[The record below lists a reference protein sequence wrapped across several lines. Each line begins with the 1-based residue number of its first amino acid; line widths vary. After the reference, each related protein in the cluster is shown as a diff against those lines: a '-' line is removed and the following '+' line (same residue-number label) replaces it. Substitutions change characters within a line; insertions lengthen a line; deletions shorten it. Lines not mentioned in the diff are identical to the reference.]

1 LLSTSER
8 FDKEEDEEDEY
19 DVGPTR
25 PAATRY
31 LRPRRRKR
39 RARVGTGLEGA
50 AQAISA
56 AKSLG
61 SGADS
66 AMAERILE
74 YVAAA

>member
-8 FDKEEDEEDEY
+8 LDKEVDEEDEY

-56 AKSLG
+56 ATSLG